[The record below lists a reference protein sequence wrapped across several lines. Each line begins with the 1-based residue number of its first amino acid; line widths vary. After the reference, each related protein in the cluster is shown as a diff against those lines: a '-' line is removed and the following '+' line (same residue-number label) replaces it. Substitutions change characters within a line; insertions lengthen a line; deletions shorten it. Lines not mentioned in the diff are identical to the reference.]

1 VRYLRWELR
10 YQRDGHSI
18 DTLVER
24 GVSYESL
31 PEWFRDEPDLE
42 SWDLFYHNAFWR
54 LSTERSIGFAMGPIP
69 HSKILEYAYEAG
81 LESGTIALF
90 EAVIRQMDS
99 AYVEWSAEQQTRAR
113 KANQQPSVPVG
124 TNKTKQ
130 PKPR

>member
-1 VRYLRWELR
+1 MRYLKWELR

-18 DTLVER
+18 DTLIER
-24 GVSYESL
+24 GVPYKSL

-54 LSTERSIGFAMGPIP
+54 LTTERSIGFAMGPIP

-81 LESGTIALF
+81 LNSGILPLF
-90 EAVIRQMDS
+90 EAVIRHMDS
-99 AYVEWSAEQQTRAR
+99 TYVEWSADQQTRAR
-113 KANQQPSVPVG
+113 RSHAQPEVPVG
-124 TNKTKQ
+124 RNKVKQ